1 MSKPFREA
9 QRVVVIGASAGGIK
23 ALIEVLSHLSAE
35 LPAAILVVQHL
46 WSKRPTYLHKLL
58 SLHSPLSICLAQ
70 DGLPLEEG
78 VVYLGVPGYHLSLE
92 KRHLVLNLEERVN
105 YVRPSIDVLF
115 AAAAEEF
122 GPNVVGVI
130 LSGSGVDGVYGC
142 QRIKEKRGVTI
153 AQDEKTSAF
162 FGMSRAAIYVG
173 SIDYVLPLEEIATK
187 IAASVG
193 FTLNG
198 KM

>member
-9 QRVVVIGASAGGIK
+9 QRVVVIGASAGGIN
-23 ALIEVLSHLSAE
+23 ALIELLSRLPAE

-46 WSKRPTYLHKLL
+46 SGKYPTHLHKLL
-58 SLHSPLSICLAQ
+58 SLYSPLRICLAQ

-92 KRHLVLNLEERVN
+92 KGHIVLNLEEPVN
-105 YVRPSIDVLF
+105 YVRPSVDVLF

-130 LSGSGVDGVYGC
+130 LSGSGGDGVYGC
-142 QRIKEKRGVTI
+142 QRIKAKGGVTI

-162 FGMSRAAIYVG
+162 FGMPAAAIDG
-173 SIDYVLPLEEIATK
+173 ASIDYVLPLEEIATK
-187 IAASVG
+187 IAAVVLS
-193 FTLNG
+193 
-198 KM
+198 